1 MPLLLLGE
9 NLPALVVAFLGGLRF
24 HESLSLAG
32 VLALAVVHCGG
43 LAGPLALAVVES
55 GALDDVGLG
64 FVLGHRRDSAGEHH
78 RGDGGRDRDSLAD
91 WLHPRPP
98 MIDVHCMTGPG
109 RRAPTRYGRCQHSA
123 SHREYCAFPRNRLR
137 WTPAREA
144 GNPGI
149 SRRPSGLPS

>member
-24 HESLSLAG
+24 HESLSLA
-32 VLALAVVHCGG
+32 VVHCGG
-43 LAGPLALAVVES
+43 LAGPLALAVVEA
-55 GALDDVGLG
+55 GALNDVGLG

-98 MIDVHCMTGPG
+98 MIDVHCMMSTPCEPS
-109 RRAPTRYGRCQHSA
+109 RA
-123 SHREYCAFPRNRLR
+123 L
-137 WTPAREA
+137 
-144 GNPGI
+144 
-149 SRRPSGLPS
+149 